1 MYVSIHIKHFIFPK
15 LFHFLYHFCIKI
27 QNENFKQTFSYWLFR
42 KFTFYLIE
50 NSSYKVS
57 NTIRWMNIWDFIYF
71 WFMYFFFLFIFEI
84 SFFSDSQGDSKL
96 PDLKSQ
102 QSSSLSFPKP
112 WNYRQ
117 ESPSPAVL
125 LCSFFSKLVEKPCL
139 QALFEWKLYVWSST
153 DHVGAKINIPTL

>member
-15 LFHFLYHFCIKI
+15 LFHFLYHFCIEI
-27 QNENFKQTFSYWLFR
+27 QNEIFKQTFSYWLFR

-84 SFFSDSQGDSKL
+84 SLFFLIHKVTQNYWTSNYNNL
-96 PDLKSQ
+96 PASVSPNPGIIGRSHHLQ
-102 QSSSLSFPKP
+102 QFCF
-112 WNYRQ
+112 
-117 ESPSPAVL
+117 VH
-125 LCSFFSKLVEKPCL
+125 FS
-139 QALFEWKLYVWSST
+139 ANS
-153 DHVGAKINIPTL
+153 